1 MLTDG
6 LRDLIAYTNENKYT
20 KVVRVLNVIK
30 DKFNIIVDDL
40 DKFKTEDR
48 TVDKSESN
56 KMEGLRS

>member
-30 DKFNIIVDDL
+30 DKFNTIVDDL

-48 TVDKSESN
+48 TADKSESN
-56 KMEGLRS
+56 KIEGLRS